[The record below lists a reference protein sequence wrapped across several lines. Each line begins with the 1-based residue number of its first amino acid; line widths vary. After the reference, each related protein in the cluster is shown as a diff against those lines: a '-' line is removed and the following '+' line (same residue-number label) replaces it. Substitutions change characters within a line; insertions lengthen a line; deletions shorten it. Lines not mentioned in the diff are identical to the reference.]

1 MSGADSGP
9 SRGDGTFVADQSP
22 GDTDDARIQ
31 AALDAASRAGGGRV
45 VLAGRTY
52 TITRTLVIPDRVSLA
67 GTGAGQTVLLAAPGL
82 NADLARSQGFET
94 LRGSNQ
100 PAGPTGVLLTDLTLD
115 GNQAA
120 NGQGNG
126 LSKYGYTWRL
136 VNVVVRNCA
145 GDGLYSEW
153 STYGGVPVGG
163 DGMEDQWVNVKVH
176 DCGGNGVTFRGP
188 HDSQWSNV
196 IVYNIGGTGV
206 RVEATSDYTGG
217 GLAFTNLHI
226 WQLFGAGD
234 AFSTNTAVFGSS
246 LYVEGAFQGN
256 GLVLSGSGSRI
267 DGLFSSLNK
276 VGLVLSGPGN
286 IVTAFDCELG
296 DPSGHP
302 QAGQTGVLVLA
313 NDQYLTG
320 FVGGVVTGLQLGDAA
335 HAVAGVMVDVHF
347 LNCTGPALQYANPGN
362 GNNTVR
368 GYIWS
373 AAGAFV
379 AGSPPAA
386 TDSWDVTGSGPQSP
400 FSLVTRPG
408 GIAPGITTGAALPT
422 SAPVGTLLTE
432 PVAGRLYLCVAPG
445 VWKSVT
451 LS

>member
-1 MSGADSGP
+1 MTGSDPGESPRAGIYVVD
-9 SRGDGTFVADQSP
+9 DTP

-45 VLAGRTY
+45 LLSGRTY
-52 TITRTLVIPDRVSLA
+52 TVTRTLVIPTRVTLA
-67 GTGAGQTVLLAAPGL
+67 GTGAGQTVLLVAPGL

-94 LRGSNQ
+94 LTGTNQ
-100 PAGPTGVLLTDLTLD
+100 AAGPTDVLLTDLTLD
-115 GNQAA
+115 GNQGA
-120 NGQGNG
+120 NTRGNG

-145 GDGLYSEW
+145 GDGIYSEW
-153 STYGGVPVGG
+153 STYGGAPPGG

-196 IVYNIGGTGV
+196 IVYNLGKNGV
-206 RVEATSDYTGG
+206 SVEATSDYTGG
-217 GLAFTNLHI
+217 GLAFTNLHV

-234 AFSTNTAVFGSS
+234 AFSADTTVFGSS
-246 LYVEGAFQGN
+246 LYVEGAFQGT
-256 GLVLSGSGSRI
+256 GLALSGGGSRI
-267 DGLFSSLNK
+267 DGLFSFMNK
-276 VGLVLSGPGN
+276 VGVLLSGPGN
-286 IVTAFDCELG
+286 IVTSLDCELG
-296 DPSGHP
+296 DANGHP
-302 QAGQTGVLVLA
+302 DVGRAGVLILA

-320 FVGGVVTGLQLGDAA
+320 IVGGVQTGLQLGDAD
-335 HAVAGVMVDVHF
+335 HAVSGVMVDVHF
-347 LNCTGPALQYANPGN
+347 LNCTGPALNYANPGN
-362 GNNTVR
+362 AFNTVR

-373 AAGAFV
+373 GASAFV
-379 AGSPPAA
+379 AGSAPAA
-386 TDSWDVTGSGPQSP
+386 TDSWDVTGGGPEAP

-408 GIAPGITTGAALPT
+408 GVAPGLTTGTAFPA
-422 SAPVGTLLTE
+422 SAPVGTLLTD
-432 PVAGRLYLCVAPG
+432 PAGSRLFLCVAPG